1 MSVTSQSRA
10 SQTFTSMSVV
20 VFSPLPNLAMD
31 RPSFPPQVVMVFLDW
46 EQMSS
51 IGFPNA
57 SKQRMKIRTEIALF
71 LLTNER

>member
-1 MSVTSQSRA
+1 
-10 SQTFTSMSVV
+10 
-20 VFSPLPNLAMD
+20 
-31 RPSFPPQVVMVFLDW
+31 MVFLDW
-46 EQMSS
+46 EHMSS